1 MKRGSYITTKHGA
14 VVVRFGVLVA
24 LVGMASG
31 GGMARAAESKDAKT
45 VKLEVLTIIASNDDD
60 HIDPQLKAL
69 AKQLKPTFRF
79 SSYRLA
85 GRQARSVQLGRTWKA
100 KLVAP
105 YVLEATPTA
114 VKDDKVSLTLKAVRG
129 SGKEQKVLL
138 QLKIQLRMG
147 KYQLC
152 GGWPASGGTLIVAVQ
167 ARSKGQPD
175 GSDSKSRAKRTSQL
189 TGQRVGARRAADVVR
204 YHGWAGAGVGRL
216 ALHS

>member
-1 MKRGSYITTKHGA
+1 MNRGSYMTTLGGA
-14 VVVRFGVLVA
+14 VVLRFGVLVA

-31 GGMARAAESKDAKT
+31 SAVARAAESKETNA
-45 VKLEVLTIIASNDDD
+45 VELEVLTIVASNDDER
-60 HIDPQLKAL
+60 IDPKLKQL

-129 SGKEQKVLL
+129 TGKEQKLLL
-138 QLKIQLRMG
+138 QLKIQLRTG

-152 GGWPASGGTLIVAVQ
+152 GGWPASGGTLIVAIQ
-167 ARSKGQPD
+167 ARTKKPPSAATGQPATKRD
-175 GSDSKSRAKRTSQL
+175 AQSPRKRGEPTPRAS
-189 TGQRVGARRAADVVR
+189 
-204 YHGWAGAGVGRL
+204 AGRGKTTR
-216 ALHS
+216 

>member
-1 MKRGSYITTKHGA
+1 MNRSSYITTMRGA
-14 VVVRFGVLVA
+14 VLLCLGVLAA
-24 LVGMASG
+24 LIAMASHG
-31 GGMARAAESKDAKT
+31 GVARAAESKEAKA
-45 VKLEVLTIIASNDDD
+45 VELKVLTIIASNDDE

-85 GRQARSVQLGRTWKA
+85 GRQARSVELGRTWKA

-114 VKDDKVSLTLKAVRG
+114 VKDDRVSLTLKAVRG
-129 SGKEQKVLL
+129 SGKKQKVLL

-167 ARSKGQPD
+167 ARAKKQPD
-175 GSDSKSRAKRTSQL
+175 GSDSKPSDKRIS
-189 TGQRVGARRAADVVR
+189 
-204 YHGWAGAGVGRL
+204 
-216 ALHS
+216 

>member
-1 MKRGSYITTKHGA
+1 MDRGSYITMKRGA
-14 VVVRFGVLVA
+14 VILRLGVLTALAGVA
-24 LVGMASG
+24 WSSG
-31 GGMARAAESKDAKT
+31 TARAAESKKAKA
-45 VKLEVLTIIASNDDD
+45 VELKVLTIIASNDDD
-60 HIDPQLKAL
+60 RIDPQLKSL

-85 GRQARSVQLGRTWKA
+85 GRQSRSVQLGRTWKA

-129 SGKEQKVLL
+129 SGKKQKVLL
-138 QLKIQLRMG
+138 QLKIQLRVG

-167 ARSKGQPD
+167 SRIKAESD
-175 GSDSKSRAKRTSQL
+175 SSDSKSRTKRTSQL
-189 TGQRVGARRAADVVR
+189 PDQRVGARRAPDSVR
-204 YHGWAGAGVGRL
+204 YHGRAAP
-216 ALHS
+216 

>member
-1 MKRGSYITTKHGA
+1 MNRGSYITTIRST
-14 VVVRFGVLVA
+14 VILRLGVLTALAGVA
-24 LVGMASG
+24 WSSG
-31 GGMARAAESKDAKT
+31 VARAAESKKAKA
-45 VKLEVLTIIASNDDD
+45 VELKVLTIIASNDDK

-85 GRQARSVQLGRTWKA
+85 GRQAKSVQLGRTWKA

-129 SGKEQKVLL
+129 SGKKQKVLL

-167 ARSKGQPD
+167 ARTKGQPD
-175 GSDSKSRAKRTSQL
+175 RSDSKSRAKRTSQL
-189 TGQRVGARRAADVVR
+189 PGRPVGARRSADFAR
-204 YHGWAGAGVGRL
+204 YHGRAAP
-216 ALHS
+216 